1 MKQQISYEILE
12 QMIQCFG
19 KCFHYKDSMASFMR
33 SSDVPKIVI
42 DKYRDLPK
50 FVWARKVLEEL
61 SVNEND
67 LIIQRKLLT
76 NLCKLRDLPDSGV
89 LDRNAGL
96 DSLRKLKRLAYE
108 NDYLVKEE
116 DNKNI
121 IQKRIIEEKQALIME
136 RAKKLEELREIFN
149 NNLMTNNR
157 QKAGYILEDL
167 LKELFEI
174 NNIEYRK
181 SFRTIENTQQI
192 DGYFKF
198 DSFDYL
204 VEAKWRKD
212 YPNGAEIAGFQHKI
226 NSKIESTRGLFVSI
240 NGFREE
246 VINEF
251 RGKGS
256 NIIFMDGQ
264 DLILILE
271 GRVNL
276 DDCLRFKIERAV
288 QIGETYSPLIL
299 SSIY

>member
-1 MKQQISYEILE
+1 
-12 QMIQCFG
+12 
-19 KCFHYKDSMASFMR
+19 
-33 SSDVPKIVI
+33 
-42 DKYRDLPK
+42 
-50 FVWARKVLEEL
+50 
-61 SVNEND
+61 
-67 LIIQRKLLT
+67 
-76 NLCKLRDLPDSGV
+76 
-89 LDRNAGL
+89 
-96 DSLRKLKRLAYE
+96 
-108 NDYLVKEE
+108 
-116 DNKNI
+116 
-121 IQKRIIEEKQALIME
+121 
-136 RAKKLEELREIFN
+136 
-149 NNLMTNNR
+149 MTENR
-157 QKAGYILEDL
+157 QKAGYI
-167 LKELFEI
+167 LFEI

-212 YPNGAEIAGFQHKI
+212 YPNGAEIAAFQHKI

-246 VINEF
+246 IINEF

-288 QIGETYSPLIL
+288 QIEETYSPLIL